1 MKFFQVIAV
10 HFCLDTKHHVRNL
23 QIILTYVVI
32 YWDHFYMH
40 RLCIS
45 VLCLRRDS
53 LELYDLIEEKEIAEE
68 AVKKNYSL

>member
-1 MKFFQVIAV
+1 
-10 HFCLDTKHHVRNL
+10 
-23 QIILTYVVI
+23 
-32 YWDHFYMH
+32 MH